1 MLRVSF
7 GRGRR
12 ALALGAF
19 TAWVVALACSTGQD
33 KVSRT
38 DPRETGGDQSMG
50 GTSSQT
56 GGTSNPIG
64 GTGIDLDSGAT
75 FGETASIAFDPP
87 SVTLVLDGTAPG
99 EASYT
104 LIATDEDGDMRE
116 VTAEA
121 VQFDRP
127 DLAAMEAGSPVVLTS
142 PGTVAGTGQLFA
154 VYQGMEAA
162 ATLEVQI
169 VQRAVV
175 GTVDQTVIDALDGD
189 MLPADPLLTTLLY
202 PYDQT
207 VFALGLTSPLIM
219 WDAPA
224 PTGDVY
230 RVRLQQGNYT
240 YDHFET
246 VAAPAQV
253 RIDQLAW
260 DRITASNTG
269 DPLTLTVSRY
279 DTVGAAAYTSAQ
291 ESFTIAPESLRGAI
305 YYWTASDKGMGRVGS
320 IQRIAPG
327 TGAMPEAL
335 NEGRCMGCHSVSA
348 DGTTLVATIEDETAP
363 SLPPYEHPFT
373 AGGVRTRPWA
383 AFDLPAGD
391 LSLQT
396 TKHGAN
402 SALTHNGEY
411 VVFGGP
417 SYTIDADPL
426 TAGNQT
432 ELGLEPGSKYLSLA
446 PTATGEVIATSGL
459 DLLVPAT
466 PGHQFL
472 MPAFSPD
479 NPSTKLLLVEA
490 KVDSA
495 WDNVL
500 PSDLVASAALARIV
514 YIDFNQTNGTFDP
527 TLHEVVRADAFDAA
541 NNGIGYPAFTAD
553 SEWVG
558 FHTGAFPTGCHD
570 GCVDASP
577 DSGEIWIAK
586 ADGSALIRLDKAND
600 PPLLA
605 DQKANREP
613 TFNPEKRGGYSWM
626 VFTSMRN
633 WGNNV
638 NVTGPVINGKR
649 RLWVAAVDAEIG
661 ATDPSHPAFYIEGQ
675 DDATPNM
682 RGFWALSECIP
693 SPGACGAGF
702 ECCSGFCVE
711 GVCSEPVGLTCV
723 GAGEACEESKD
734 CCNYPQ
740 VQCIDGIC
748 QVEPPPK

>member
-38 DPRETGGDQSMG
+38 DPRETGGDQGMG
-50 GTSSQT
+50 GTSTQS

-64 GTGIDLDSGAT
+64 GTGIDLDSGAN
-75 FGETASIAFDPP
+75 FGEVMSIMFDPP

-104 LIATDEDGDMRE
+104 LIASDEDGDMRE

-121 VQFDRP
+121 MQFDRP

-207 VFALGLTSPLIM
+207 VFPLGLTSPLIM

-230 RVRLQQGNYT
+230 RVRLQQANYT

-246 VAAPAQV
+246 VTAPAQV

-260 DRITASNTG
+260 DRVTASNTG

-291 ESFTIAPESLRGAI
+291 VSFAIAPESLRGAI
-305 YYWTASDKGMGRVGS
+305 YYWTASGNGVDRVGS

-348 DGTTLVATIEDETAP
+348 DGSTLVATIEDATAV
-363 SLPPYEHPFT
+363 SVAPYEHPFQVD
-373 AGGVRTRPWA
+373 GVHTRPWA

-391 LSLQT
+391 LTLQT
-396 TKHGAN
+396 TKSGAN
-402 SALTHNGEY
+402 SALTPDGSY

-417 SYTIDADPL
+417 SNPV
-426 TAGNQT
+426 Q
-432 ELGLEPGSKYLSLA
+432 PGSKYLSLA
-446 PTATGEVIATSGL
+446 PTATGDVIATSGL
-459 DLLVPAT
+459 DNLVPET
-466 PGHQFL
+466 TGHQFL

-479 NPSTKLLLVEA
+479 GTKLVMVEA
-490 KVDSA
+490 KVDLPV
-495 WDNVL
+495 DNVL
-500 PSDLVASAALARIV
+500 PSDIVASAALARIV
-514 YIDFNQTNGTFDP
+514 YIEFDQANETFNP
-527 TLHEVVRADAFDAA
+527 TTHEVARASAFPAN

-558 FHTGAFPTGCHD
+558 FHTGDYPTGCHD
-570 GCVDASP
+570 GCIDSSP
-577 DSGEIWIAK
+577 DSGELWIAK

-649 RLWVAAVDAEIG
+649 RLWVAAVDGEIG

-682 RGFWALSECIP
+682 RGFWALSECVP

-723 GAGEACEESKD
+723 GAGEACEKSTD

-748 QVEPPPK
+748 AVEPPPK